1 MTSNIP
7 SWCCSPSGK
16 GEEKNFSSTY
26 RESAGFTA
34 TLLPYRGTGIAFVTE
49 IIKPIHKARTCTTMQ
64 HLRLSTSRPIR
75 PLPHSRQWTNV
86 LPVSGP
92 SLFGGIV
99 PEGFAFSVTP
109 TTADTLEGCTVGV
122 NQGQSGKG
130 TGGPSPRNGPGGPDA
145 GGRQPRSILDAL
157 PPSLERVL
165 SRAVICHQMPCF
177 APPAGRI
184 PSPRRL
190 ALGRKVWKDPRAL
203 GAVVVRRRSQR
214 VLGVWPPSFAAGGR
228 PVPTPS
234 PE

>member
-1 MTSNIP
+1 
-7 SWCCSPSGK
+7 
-16 GEEKNFSSTY
+16 
-26 RESAGFTA
+26 
-34 TLLPYRGTGIAFVTE
+34 
-49 IIKPIHKARTCTTMQ
+49 MQ

-190 ALGRKVWKDPRAL
+190 APGRKVWKTPGHSGRWWSAEDPSEFWAFGRRAL
-203 GAVVVRRRSQR
+203 QPADGRCLLPRRNRLEVLLFSAKGHVIEPQSQVRFCVDRRIELR
-214 VLGVWPPSFAAGGR
+214 PP
-228 PVPTPS
+228 PIVKPPL
-234 PE
+234 